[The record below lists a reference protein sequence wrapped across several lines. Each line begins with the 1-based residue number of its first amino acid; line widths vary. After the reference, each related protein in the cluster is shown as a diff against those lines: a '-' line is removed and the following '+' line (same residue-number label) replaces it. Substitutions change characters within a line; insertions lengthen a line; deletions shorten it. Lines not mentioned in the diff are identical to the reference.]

1 MEDAEV
7 QKPWIEEVLFCG
19 TKVMKLLSQKVMKL
33 LSHLR
38 MRLKTDFISRGVPTC
53 KYTEYFFKCERQWLC
68 YEILERF

>member
-1 MEDAEV
+1 MEDAGV

-19 TKVMKLLSQKVMKL
+19 TKVMKLLS
-33 LSHLR
+33 HLR
-38 MRLKTDFISRGVPTC
+38 MRLKTDFISGGVPSC

>member
-19 TKVMKLLSQKVMKL
+19 TKVMKLLS
-33 LSHLR
+33 HLR
-38 MRLKTDFISRGVPTC
+38 MRLKTDFISRGVPSC
-53 KYTEYFFKCERQWLC
+53 KYTEYFFKCERQWSC